1 VGTVR
6 RPIIQLRAREKQVHR
21 SSTRTKGDTVT
32 NATYYKW
39 LTPERRTS
47 VQSVKWP
54 KRVGAWTKDT
64 TPILC
69 KSGWHAMKAGDALKH
84 LPSMHAT
91 LWEVEGRGAMVE
103 GNDKVAFASM
113 RLVREI
119 ATTDDRLL
127 RLFAVACARDVLHI
141 YEDKYPNDSRVRDC
155 IDVAERFANG
165 EATNDE
171 MTAAWAAAGDAA
183 GAAAGAAA
191 WDAAGAAAWDA
202 AGAAAWDAAWAA
214 AWAAAGAA
222 GAIARAAAR
231 AAAWDAQSL
240 RLVAMLEEKGKQ

>member
-1 VGTVR
+1 
-6 RPIIQLRAREKQVHR
+6 
-21 SSTRTKGDTVT
+21 VT

-171 MTAAWAAAGDAA
+171 MTAAWAAAGAAAWDAA
-183 GAAAGAAA
+183 GAAGAIAGAAA

-202 AGAAAWDAAWAA
+202 AGAAAGAA
-214 AWAAAGAA
+214 AWDA